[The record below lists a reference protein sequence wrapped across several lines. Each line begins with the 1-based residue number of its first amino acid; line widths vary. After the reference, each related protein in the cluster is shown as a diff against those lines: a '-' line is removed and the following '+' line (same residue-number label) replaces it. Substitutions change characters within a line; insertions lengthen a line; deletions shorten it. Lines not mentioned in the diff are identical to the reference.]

1 MQYSATSIRTQDGE
15 CPAHV
20 FHPDGNGP
28 WPAVLVFM
36 DGIGMRPAMLDI
48 AARIAAS
55 GYYALLPNL
64 FYRVGYNADHGV
76 RVFEDP
82 AARTDLMTRIM
93 PSATPPNI
101 MRDTAAFFAHFDAQ
115 EIVRHDGIGITGY
128 CMGGRL
134 ALYAAGSF
142 GDRIAA
148 MAAYHPGGV
157 ATDAP
162 DSPHRRAK
170 DIRAKV
176 YVAGAIEDKGFDDAA
191 KARLIEA
198 LAQAG
203 VDHRVETYPARHGWV
218 PSDTPVHDPVQ
229 AERHWSTLLE
239 LFGSTL
245 Q

>member
-1 MQYSATSIRTQDGE
+1 MQYTATTIRTQDGE

-20 FHPDGNGP
+20 FRPDGNGP

-55 GYYALLPNL
+55 GYYVLLPNL
-64 FYRVGYNADHGV
+64 FYRVGYNAEHGV

-82 AARTDLMTRIM
+82 AARADLMTRIM
-93 PSATPPNI
+93 PSAAPPNV
-101 MRDTAAFFAHFDAQ
+101 MRDTEAYLAHFDAQ
-115 EIVRHDGIGITGY
+115 PTVRHDGIGITGY

-134 ALYAAGSF
+134 ALYAAGTF

-162 DSPHRRAK
+162 DSPHRRAR
-170 DIRAKV
+170 DITAKV

-191 KARLIEA
+191 KERLIAA
-198 LAQAG
+198 LAAAG

-245 Q
+245 H

>member
-1 MQYSATSIRTQDGE
+1 MQYTSTTIRTQDGE
-15 CPAHV
+15 CPTHV
-20 FHPDGNGP
+20 FRPDGNGP

-64 FYRVGYNADHGV
+64 FYRAGYNAEHGV
-76 RVFEDP
+76 RVFDDP
-82 AARTDLMTRIM
+82 EARADLMTRIM

-101 MRDTAAFFAHFDAQ
+101 MRDTEAFLAHLDAQ
-115 EIVRHDGIGITGY
+115 PAVRHDGIGITGY

-134 ALYAAGSF
+134 ALYAAGTF

-170 DIRAKV
+170 DIKAKV

-191 KARLIEA
+191 KARLTEA
-198 LAQAG
+198 FAEAG

-218 PSDTPVHDPVQ
+218 PTDTPTHDPVQ

-239 LFGSTL
+239 LLGSTL
-245 Q
+245 H